1 MHINQKEQYK
11 IGGRALEAVVL
22 FIGLPLLIF
31 WDLVPLPKISLLIL
45 VAGYCGYQLWRDPT
59 FGRVLFRRV
68 SPSSAGRDILIRTP
82 IIILALSLVIW
93 LLNPNLF
100 FAFPAERPF
109 MWIVVMILYPI
120 LSALPQELI
129 YRTYFFHRY
138 GDFIS
143 LKHGPVIASAIA
155 FSFVHIIYDN
165 WWAVGLSFLA
175 GLLFGTT
182 YERTKSLFWVTV
194 EHAIYGCIVFTLGLG
209 SYFYEAF

>member
-1 MHINQKEQYK
+1 MGLKNRMKNW
-11 IGGRALEAVVL
+11 GLAVEGIVL
-22 FIGLPLLIF
+22 FLGLPLLIF
-31 WDLVPLPKISLLIL
+31 WDLIPLPKISMLIL

-59 FGRVLFRRV
+59 FGRGLLRRV
-68 SPSSAGRDILIRTP
+68 SPSSAARDILIRTP
-82 IIILALSLVIW
+82 VIILALSLIIW
-93 LLNPNLF
+93 LLNSNLF
-100 FAFPAERPF
+100 FAFPAERPV
-109 MWIVVMILYPI
+109 MWMVVMILYPI

-143 LKHGPVIASAIA
+143 LKYGTVIASATA

-175 GLLFGTT
+175 GLLFGIT
-182 YERTKSLFWVTV
+182 YKRTESLFWVTV
-194 EHAIYGCIVFTLGLG
+194 EHAIYGCLVFTLGLG